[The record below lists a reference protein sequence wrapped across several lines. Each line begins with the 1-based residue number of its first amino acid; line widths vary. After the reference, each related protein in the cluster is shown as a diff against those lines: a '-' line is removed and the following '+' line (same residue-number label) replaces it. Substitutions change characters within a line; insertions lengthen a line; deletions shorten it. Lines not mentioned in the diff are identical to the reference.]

1 MICPETTAIICA
13 SDTIALGVSKY
24 LQERS
29 RDDVV
34 VCGMGNNSL
43 LEFLYPQT
51 FSIDLG
57 YAEGG
62 RLAVKQ
68 LLTLLHNPESHRHIT
83 VPCVLRTPAN

>member
-1 MICPETTAIICA
+1 
-13 SDTIALGVSKY
+13 
-24 LQERS
+24 
-29 RDDVV
+29 
-34 VCGMGNNSL
+34 MGNNSL